1 MGNGI
6 FSIQFQGIV
15 ERDISAIRREA
26 EAEELRADLNKLK
39 VGAKKNVYINVFF
52 FRTKGFLR
60 KKRFHRQHIYRIY
73 LKFLSHVRPKTYG
86 VFGACLAST
95 LI

>member
-39 VGAKKNVYINVFF
+39 VGV
-52 FRTKGFLR
+52 LR
-60 KKRFHRQHIYRIY
+60 KKRGLNRI
-73 LKFLSHVRPKTYG
+73 KGFFRKKKISQA
-86 VFGACLAST
+86 ACLPH
-95 LI
+95 

>member
-39 VGAKKNVYINVFF
+39 VGVLRKKRGFI
-52 FRTKGFLR
+52 RTKGFLR
-60 KKRFHRQHIYRIY
+60 KKRFRRQHVYRIC
-73 LKFLSHVRPKTYG
+73 LKFWSHVRSSKNIRC
-86 VFGACLAST
+86 FRSLLS
-95 LI
+95 

>member
-1 MGNGI
+1 MRVENGI

-39 VGAKKNVYINVFF
+39 VSGVL
-52 FRTKGFLR
+52 G
-60 KKRFHRQHIYRIY
+60 KKRE
-73 LKFLSHVRPKTYG
+73 
-86 VFGACLAST
+86 
-95 LI
+95 